1 MKKSLTDVIT
11 NQTNR
16 ALWEVRNVID
26 CVPEELWSREYCEMP
41 LYKHIYHMLH
51 SLDLW
56 YINPNDQD
64 YKEPSIHIDS
74 LNDLDAVT
82 NRYIS
87 KTEIFEYFDSIK
99 FKISAYTNFLDDAQL
114 IEKPVDCSHSKFELI
129 LAQFRH

>member
-26 CVPEELWSREYCEMP
+26 CVPEELWSREYCDMP